1 MSRSDL
7 EPQRTKGA
15 GLPAFDRS
23 LLILAGRPHS
33 AAELSRKLRQRGH
46 EDKEV
51 EAAVRRLR
59 ELGYL
64 DDRAFA
70 ESLVGWR
77 SRTRGRRA
85 MASELAARG
94 VAREVAAEVLAAVDP
109 DAEVEAARKLA
120 EQDRDNPARAASRL
134 RRRGFSESTI
144 RTALRGFD
152 LEFGSAG

>member
-1 MSRSDL
+1 MSKSDL
-7 EPQRTKGA
+7 GA
-15 GLPAFDRS
+15 LDRS
-23 LLILAGRPHS
+23 LLILAGRPHA
-33 AAELSRKLRQRGH
+33 AAELARKLRQRGH
-46 EDKEV
+46 EDAEI
-51 EAAVRRLR
+51 EAAMRRLR

-94 VAREVAAEVLAAVDP
+94 VSRDVAAEVLAAVDP
-109 DAEVEAARKLA
+109 GAELEAARKLVA
-120 EQDRDNPARAASRL
+120 RDGDNLARAAARL

-144 RTALRGFD
+144 RTTLRGFD